1 MAVATMTGDLRI
13 SLLAT
18 KAAAGLARTLAET
31 RLGKWGFT
39 DISGD
44 ALLVIAELVTNSV
57 QETPNR
63 EIQFRL
69 ARDGAGVL
77 IAVWDSSPRP
87 PVARPVTELTLD
99 TLDVREEH
107 WDDNGGWGLALVQA
121 LSADC
126 GCDPD
131 PTGGKWVWARIKP

>member
-1 MAVATMTGDLRI
+1 MADDLRI
-13 SLLAT
+13 SMLAT
-18 KAAAGLARTLAET
+18 KAAPGLARTLAET
-31 RLGKWGFT
+31 RLYKWGFM

-44 ALLVIAELVTNSV
+44 ALLIIAELIANAIE
-57 QETPNR
+57 ETPNR

-77 IAVWDSSPRP
+77 IAVWDSSPRS
-87 PVARPVTELTLD
+87 PVAQPVTDLTLD

-126 GCDPD
+126 GCNPD
-131 PTGGKWVWARIKP
+131 PAGGKWVWARLKP

>member
-1 MAVATMTGDLRI
+1 MTHDLRI

-31 RLGKWGFT
+31 RLYKWGLM
-39 DISGD
+39 DMSGD
-44 ALLVIAELVTNSV
+44 ALLVITELVTNAIA
-57 QETPNR
+57 ETPHR
-63 EIQFRL
+63 EIRFRL
-69 ARDGAGVL
+69 ARDGAGIL

-87 PVARPVTELTLD
+87 PVARPVTEPTLETLD
-99 TLDVREEH
+99 LREEH

-126 GCDPD
+126 GCTPD
-131 PTGGKWVWARIKP
+131 PAGGKWAWARLKP